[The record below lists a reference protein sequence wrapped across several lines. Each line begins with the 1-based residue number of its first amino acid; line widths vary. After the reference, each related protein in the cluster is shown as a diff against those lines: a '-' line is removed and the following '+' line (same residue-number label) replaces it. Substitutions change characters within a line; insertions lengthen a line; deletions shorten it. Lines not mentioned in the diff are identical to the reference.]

1 MQYPI
6 VTETYPSNYSKNFP
20 ISGVVSAKFSHDLDT
35 STINEYTV
43 YLRKGEE
50 SAHIDATLE
59 YSRDETTIYITPAEY
74 LEYDKIYSVTF
85 VGDVDVTDGIS
96 IGIKDTNGN
105 PMVAPYVLTFSTEQ
119 LETTDTSTD
128 TTTEET
134 TFDNLVVNTTE
145 LTHYVEVVTT
155 LPENTEANV
164 DLQSLGNSIFLY
176 FNDDID
182 TYSVSS
188 DVFGNAYFGGSY
200 FGNISN
206 ILKDY
211 LHIYRKPVLG
221 GTKVTINPYDIR
233 YLSYLRAIEIV
244 LNSSDVL
251 TNTEYVIL
259 LHSGLKGIK
268 YSAMLQNYT
277 FKFTSLYYPMFIT
290 ADQILLE
297 IEPAIQDVPE
307 DTIYRVIFENTLHM
321 INKGYISSTISVL
334 PEPYLTYLLCKTKY
348 DILRAVMAGKV
359 FNNGSKRLGDLEITV
374 NLDARILGPLM
385 DDFKNCYVMA
395 LREINKAIKTP
406 VISKNDANAPWQI
419 NPYRG
424 HRHDIW
430 SKKIPYKNFLKYIRG
445 DDG

>member
-6 VTETYPSNYSKNFP
+6 ITETYPINYSKNFP
-20 ISGVVSAKFSHDLDT
+20 ISGIISAKFSHDLDT

-50 SAHIDATLE
+50 STRINATLDYNRE
-59 YSRDETTIYITPAEY
+59 TTTIYITPSSF

-85 VGDVDVTDGIS
+85 VGDVDVNDGIS
-96 IGIKDTNGN
+96 VGIKDTDGN
-105 PMVAPYVLTFSTEQ
+105 PMVSSYVLTFSTET
-119 LETTDTSTD
+119 LETTTD
-128 TTTEET
+128 TEET
-134 TFDNLVVNTTE
+134 EENTFDNLVVNTTE
-145 LTHYVEVVTT
+145 LAHYIEVVTT
-155 LPENTEANV
+155 LPENMEANV
-164 DLQSLGNSIFLY
+164 DLQSLDNSIFIY
-176 FNDDID
+176 FNDDLD

-244 LNSSDVL
+244 LEPSDVL

-268 YSAMLQNYT
+268 YSAMLQNYR
-277 FKFTSLYYPMFIT
+277 FKFTSIYYPMFIT

-297 IEPAIQDVPE
+297 IEPALQDVPE

-321 INKGYISSTISVL
+321 IKKGYISATISEL

-348 DILRAVMAGKV
+348 DLLRAIMSGKV

-385 DDFKNCYVMA
+385 DDFKNCYIMA

-406 VISKNDANAPWQI
+406 LISKNDPSAPWQV

-424 HRHDIW
+424 HRNDVW
-430 SKKIPYKNFLKYIRG
+430 SKKIPYKQLLKYIRG
-445 DDG
+445 KNG